1 MSNALGA
8 PVKAPTG
15 SRLQYLLTFLS
26 PALQVMPLS
35 LCINLTTKVILL
47 CGSDDDAIKT
57 LVFLVLETLFAGRK
71 LPPSTVEGFVR
82 NLFDS

>member
-47 CGSDDDAIKT
+47 CGNDDAIKT